1 MEPWQDPTEC
11 SDECRTNVKLTHEF
25 SEQFSC
31 IYFAVSKEDD
41 LDFVV
46 PEDYTIWGN
55 FFKKKKKKIQTL
67 IYCYCYC

>member
-1 MEPWQDPTEC
+1 MELWQDPTEC

-25 SEQFSC
+25 SDWFSC

-46 PEDYTIWGN
+46 PEDYTIWVISLR
-55 FFKKKKKKIQTL
+55 KRKEKSKD
-67 IYCYCYC
+67 